1 MSSQLTVT
9 DNNNTLPLASCG
21 KQNNFFGVKNKGSS
35 NFISKQHA
43 TLIFLPLS
51 PIYPH
56 FEMATYYHAIV
67 SITVENETV
76 YEEAKRWITQ

>member
-1 MSSQLTVT
+1 MA
-9 DNNNTLPLASCG
+9 NKIIFWG
-21 KQNNFFGVKNKGSS
+21 FKIKGSS
-35 NFISKQHA
+35 NFIPNQHA

-56 FEMATYYHAIV
+56 FEMATYYNAIV